1 MLLKKDN
8 QIVAMVGDGVN
19 DGPALKSAHIALPW
33 EKGTEI
39 AKSAADLILLMMICQ
54 NDCSSSCRTSYL
66 Y

>member
-33 EKGTEI
+33 EKEP
-39 AKSAADLILLMMICQ
+39 KLL
-54 NDCSSSCRTSYL
+54 SRPLT
-66 Y
+66 